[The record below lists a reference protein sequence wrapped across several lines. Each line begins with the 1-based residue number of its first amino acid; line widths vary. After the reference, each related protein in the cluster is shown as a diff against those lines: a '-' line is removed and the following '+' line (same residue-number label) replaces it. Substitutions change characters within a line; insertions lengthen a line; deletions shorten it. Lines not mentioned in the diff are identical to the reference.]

1 MKKVL
6 VLSDMQIYERNGRVD
21 GLDMRTWEVVK
32 QYAKSV
38 RWDEI
43 VIIGDFLDFNC
54 ISSHNKENLR
64 SVERQRIA
72 KDYKAGNKI
81 LDEIQEICKKVTLIE
96 GNHEYRMTRL
106 LDLYPALE
114 GMTEVEKGLRLK
126 ERGMT
131 YVKFWSKGELYKIGK
146 ATFGHGLYT
155 NDGHAKKHVIQY
167 GENFFYGHTHDVQSY
182 SQTLRGKNKTIVGQ
196 SLGCLCK
203 YDLPYMHGRP
213 SKWMQAFGIFRIQ
226 KNGFFNYEVVRI
238 FEHSFISPEGK
249 LFKYKPKERFDGP
262 DD

>member
-21 GLDMRTWEVVK
+21 GLDVKTWEVVK
-32 QYAKSV
+32 QYARGK

-43 VIIGDFLDFNC
+43 IIIGDFLDFNC

-64 SVERQRIA
+64 SVEGQRIA
-72 KDYKAGNKI
+72 KDYAVGNKI
-81 LDEIQEICKKVTLIE
+81 LDEIQSICKKVILIE
-96 GNHEYRMTRL
+96 GNHEYRMARL
-106 LDLYPALE
+106 IDLYPALE
-114 GMTEVEKGLRLK
+114 GITEVEKGLRLK
-126 ERGMT
+126 ERGVK
-131 YVKFWSKGELYKIGK
+131 YIKFWSKGELYKVGK

-155 NDGHAKKHVIQY
+155 NDNHAKKHVTHY

-203 YDLPYMHGRP
+203 YDLPYMRGRP
-213 SKWMQAFGIFRIQ
+213 SKWQQAFAVFYFRD
-226 KNGFFNYEVVRI
+226 NGFFNYSMIRI
-238 FEHSFISPEGK
+238 FQNSFIGPDGK
-249 LFKYKPKERFDGP
+249 LYEPKKRPKILVGQY
-262 DD
+262 